1 MGKRLRS
8 IYSRILGTI
17 SGRQLEQDFKQ
28 ELESHLGML
37 AEENIHRGMA
47 PEEAERAARIRLGSL
62 VQLKETNRELH
73 GLPIVETLLQDA
85 RYALRMLRKNPSFTA
100 IAILTLALGIGANTA
115 IFSVVDAVILRPL
128 PYPSPAQL
136 VNVFEQRP
144 QKGVPP
150 TGPSYPELEDWRAQ
164 SRSFRYLAAL
174 AFHKLTLT
182 GRGEP
187 TVVNTVVVTSDFFP
201 LLEVKPLIGRTLLS
215 DDFQRGAAGTVVL
228 SENLWRSQF
237 GADPR
242 IIGSSIS
249 LDQRSFTVVG
259 IMPAGFR
266 SPFFTAIGEIWIP
279 IAQDPTFSS
288 FMTLRGARGFPLLG
302 RLKPGVSLVH
312 ADAEMNAIGAALAKQ
327 FPEADAGFSIRIEP
341 LKQAIVGDS
350 KVALLILLGAV
361 GLVLLI
367 ACANI
372 ANLLLA
378 RATARTKE
386 MGIRIMLGAGRARIV
401 RQLLTESTLLGL
413 AGGVAGVLLAYWG
426 VSALTSFLPGELPQ
440 PHAIAV
446 DGRVLAFALVLSI
459 AAGLVF
465 GLAPAL
471 LAADAN
477 LQSSVKEGAGRAGE
491 NRGWGRARGFLAV
504 AEISLA
510 MVLVVAAGLL
520 LRSFVALTSVDRG
533 FDARLVWTAEV
544 SLPQYEYSKPEQW
557 ASFSDQLLERIHAQ
571 PGLQDSALGA
581 PLPMDA
587 QGFVNIPFTI
597 VGNPPLPRETIQNA
611 DFVSVSPDYFRVMS
625 IPLQKGRL
633 FTPQDAMSAPSVT
646 IISEAMARRYFANE
660 NPLGRQLVFGL
671 PFNGIV
677 SREIIGVAGD
687 VRDAALH
694 EAPKP
699 MMYVPFVQAPLWGG
713 ELVVKSALNPA
724 SIAAAIR
731 EQVHDIDP
739 NLPVTDFGS
748 LSNAVQSS
756 AAEPR
761 FRTLL
766 LGLFG
771 LIALV
776 LSAAGIFGV
785 ISYSV
790 SRRTHELGIRMA
802 LGATPA
808 AILKM
813 VLREGGRLAAA
824 GLTVGL
830 IATLILTRF
839 LRTMLFEIQPADPPT
854 FATVAFL
861 LAVVALT
868 ACYIPARRA
877 MRVDP
882 MVALRYE

>member
-312 ADAEMNAIGAALAKQ
+312 ADAEINAIGAALAKQ

-378 RATARTKE
+378 RATARIKE

-413 AGGVAGVLLAYWG
+413 AGGIAGVLLAYWG
-426 VSALTSFLPGELPQ
+426 VSALISFLPAELPQ
-440 PHAIAV
+440 PHPIAV
-446 DGRVLAFALVLSI
+446 DSRVLAFALVLSV

-465 GLAPAL
+465 GLAPRFWRRCEPAI
-471 LAADAN
+471 
-477 LQSSVKEGAGRAGE
+477 QPKGRCRTRGRA
-491 NRGWGRARGFLAV
+491 
-504 AEISLA
+504 
-510 MVLVVAAGLL
+510 AAGGVRAVFWQWRKFSGHGPGGGRGAIAPEFRCAHLSRSG
-520 LRSFVALTSVDRG
+520 LRCSPSVDRRG
-533 FDARLVWTAEV
+533 LV
-544 SLPQYEYSKPEQW
+544 
-557 ASFSDQLLERIHAQ
+557 
-571 PGLQDSALGA
+571 
-581 PLPMDA
+581 
-587 QGFVNIPFTI
+587 
-597 VGNPPLPRETIQNA
+597 
-611 DFVSVSPDYFRVMS
+611 
-625 IPLQKGRL
+625 
-633 FTPQDAMSAPSVT
+633 
-646 IISEAMARRYFANE
+646 
-660 NPLGRQLVFGL
+660 
-671 PFNGIV
+671 
-677 SREIIGVAGD
+677 
-687 VRDAALH
+687 
-694 EAPKP
+694 
-699 MMYVPFVQAPLWGG
+699 
-713 ELVVKSALNPA
+713 
-724 SIAAAIR
+724 AAIR
-731 EQVHDIDP
+731 ILKAASNGPPFPISCSNESTPSRAYRIRRWGLRSP
-739 NLPVTDFGS
+739 WMPRASSIS
-748 LSNAVQSS
+748 LSPSWEIRPCLEKQS
-756 AAEPR
+756 
-761 FRTLL
+761 RTLTS
-766 LGLFG
+766 FR
-771 LIALV
+771 
-776 LSAAGIFGV
+776 SARI
-785 ISYSV
+785 IS
-790 SRRTHELGIRMA
+790 G
-802 LGATPA
+802 
-808 AILKM
+808 
-813 VLREGGRLAAA
+813 
-824 GLTVGL
+824 
-830 IATLILTRF
+830 
-839 LRTMLFEIQPADPPT
+839 
-854 FATVAFL
+854 
-861 LAVVALT
+861 
-868 ACYIPARRA
+868 
-877 MRVDP
+877 
-882 MVALRYE
+882 